1 MPPSLPQV
9 SFGRTA
15 MDRDLLYEVLRV
27 YLEGE
32 EMKAEFARTGLS
44 LGLGT
49 MEEASSSAMRRDRCW
64 MQDALSP
71 DAPYFGFDK
80 VVQKL
85 QEPLKKPP
93 LMPLQSNKRKCWS
106 CNAKL
111 GLTPASC
118 KCGYTFCGSH
128 RYPET
133 HRCAFDFKRE
143 NKRKLELLNPALRP
157 DKLVRV
163 LLRPTTSSWM
173 QGAQERSMAKL
184 SERALRR
191 KQLRES
197 KKKATRIPP
206 IKETLR
212 KLYLRTHPDLF
223 GQFPKEQHT
232 NTESYKELMGILDAI
247 ANIRG
252 EFPPAKTLSLPFYL
266 TTGTAGQF
274 KNVTL
279 NLKTTGGACSTLMET
294 QLGKFFE
301 ECGWE
306 PLFEWNKG
314 SWGLTTT
321 AVLPPDDTYE
331 RDEAVP
337 QRAPQPEVAPA
348 FREQPK
354 ASQPDE
360 SKMEVLLRELNDV
373 LEVIAAV
380 PYFAHEEEGDY
391 KDIYELYT
399 NEDENSVNGLKEI
412 ERRGG
417 YNIIPS
423 THMIWEGERDAAV
436 LIQGLDMDSAL
447 IVQ

>member
-1 MPPSLPQV
+1 M
-9 SFGRTA
+9 
-15 MDRDLLYEVLRV
+15 
-27 YLEGE
+27 
-32 EMKAEFARTGLS
+32 FARVL
-44 LGLGT
+44 
-49 MEEASSSAMRRDRCW
+49 ARSSWA
-64 MQDALSP
+64 
-71 DAPYFGFDK
+71 AP
-80 VVQKL
+80 
-85 QEPLKKPP
+85 
-93 LMPLQSNKRKCWS
+93 
-106 CNAKL
+106 
-111 GLTPASC
+111 T
-118 KCGYTFCGSH
+118 
-128 RYPET
+128 
-133 HRCAFDFKRE
+133 
-143 NKRKLELLNPALRP
+143 
-157 DKLVRV
+157 
-163 LLRPTTSSWM
+163 LLRPTATSSWM
-173 QGAQERSMAKL
+173 LGSTQERSMAKL

-247 ANIRG
+247 SNVRG
-252 EFPPAKTLSLPFYL
+252 EFPPAKTLALPFYL
-266 TTGTAGQF
+266 TTGTPGQF
-274 KNVTL
+274 KHVTL
-279 NLKTTGGACSTLMET
+279 HLKTTGGACNTLMET

-331 RDEAVP
+331 REEAVP
-337 QRAPQPEVAPA
+337 QRAPEPEVAPA

-354 ASQPDE
+354 SSQPDE
-360 SKMEVLLRELNDV
+360 SKMETLLRELNDV

-380 PYFAHEEEGDY
+380 PYFAHEEEGEY

-399 NEDENSVNGLKEI
+399 TEDENVVNGLKEI

-423 THMIWEGERDAAV
+423 THMIWEGERDVAK
-436 LIQGLDMDSAL
+436 LIQGLDVDSAL
-447 IVQ
+447 IVQRILMHAIAIDKKVDDFVQAEKAKMARGESSDDEEDSDDEDSDNVKEAEAKRSE